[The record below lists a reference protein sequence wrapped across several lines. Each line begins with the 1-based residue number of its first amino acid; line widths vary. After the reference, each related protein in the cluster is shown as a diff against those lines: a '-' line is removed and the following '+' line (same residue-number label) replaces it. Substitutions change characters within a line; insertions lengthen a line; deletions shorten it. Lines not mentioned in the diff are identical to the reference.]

1 MFISTAET
9 AASATKAFWAVG
21 VIAGLLVVWAA
32 MFFVVIRGRRPKN
45 PLPANLTPY
54 ADDDRLE
61 TSILEKAL
69 SWCVFAL
76 VVLGLLLGYYFVT
89 EPNRQAESYERYE
102 KQSVERGA
110 TVFGPTVDAVTKHTI
125 PGAFECQRCH
135 GVKGIGGSAAYTVT
149 DLKTGRQQQ
158 VTWLCPSLNDV
169 LYRFTAD
176 ELRTILV
183 YGRPNTPMPPW
194 GIKGGG
200 PMNDQQIED
209 TIAYL
214 KSIQVAPAQA
224 LKVNAGIADGK
235 TLFEKNCARCHTIG
249 ASYDKP
255 QGPGSGGYGPALVGA
270 DLEKQFPKVADQVAF
285 VQNGSEWQKPYGVR
299 GLGTGRMPAF
309 GQFLTPEQVKAV
321 VGYERSLQKTAPPET
336 TQAQAG
342 AVQQT
347 TPPTGQ

>member
-1 MFISTAET
+1 MFISTTT
-9 AASATKAFWAVG
+9 AATSSTKAFWAVG
-21 VIAGLLVVWAA
+21 VIAALLVVWAV
-32 MFFVVIRGRRPKN
+32 MFFVVSRGRRPKT

-69 SWCVFAL
+69 SWCVFGL
-76 VVLGLLLGYYFVT
+76 VVLALLMGYYFVT

-110 TVFGPTVDAVTKHTI
+110 KVFGPTVDSTTKHTI
-125 PGAFECQRCH
+125 PGAFDCQKCH
-135 GVKGIGGSAAYTVT
+135 GVKGIGGSSAYTIT
-149 DLKTGRQQQ
+149 DAKTGKQQQ

-169 LYRFTAD
+169 LYRFSED

-183 YGRPNTPMPPW
+183 YGRPSTPMPAW

-214 KSIQVAPAQA
+214 KSIQVTPEQA
-224 LKVNAGIADGK
+224 LKVNAGATDAK
-235 TLFEKNCARCHTIG
+235 ALFEKNCARCHTIG
-249 ASYDKP
+249 AGYNKP
-255 QGPGSGGYGPALVGA
+255 EGAGSGGYGPALVGT
-270 DLEKQFPKVADQVAF
+270 DLEKQFPKAADHVAF

-309 GQFLTPEQVKAV
+309 GQFLTPDQVKAV
-321 VGYERSLQKTAPPET
+321 VAYERSLQKTAAPEAT
-336 TQAQAG
+336 AQQAG
-342 AVQQT
+342 QQSGQSQ
-347 TPPTGQ
+347 TGQ